1 MYCKKCGAALQDG
14 QKFCTKCGTAV
25 NVSNE
30 SVDNAFDNGA
40 ADAYV
45 PSYAPV
51 SAPAVQRKPVN
62 TKKVKTIAITV
73 LILAIIAAVGITVLK
88 STAPTREMN
97 AALNGKTASEVN
109 YLYSSENDSRAIEKY
124 DKAINRFLIS
134 ATDDIN
140 AQTFSDDDAVYNY
153 IKEEYGDLIDSEDGE
168 SIDPSIS
175 DYNAAEWEN
184 LQNMYSS
191 KINYYRGISSLED
204 EEPEAAIDYFQK
216 VIDAD
221 ECYSQVQ
228 DELSKCVDLYVKQT
242 LEEAENLIAD
252 GNITEALDTINQIN
266 DYLDEKGL
274 TSDEVQ
280 NKLTE
285 TKNSYA
291 NSYVKKAEEC
301 FNAKDADGAI
311 GNMDVAVELCP
322 DNEEYKSKKAE
333 YESYVPFYLYIE
345 DNCLST
351 ENEDDFWG
359 ILRFNKK
366 PASNNNK
373 DMFNSIEWY
382 NNNTEGANAS
392 AAVNYNLDGKYD
404 TVSGTL
410 FLDKNSK
417 DSESKGYFKAYGDG
431 KLIYTSPKM
440 TKDVLPKDISFSVKD
455 VHKLKIKFY
464 SKEAGGSIVSAYF
477 GVSGLTAQKDFPKK

>member
-14 QKFCTKCGTAV
+14 QKFCTKCGTAL

-30 SVDNAFDNGA
+30 SVDSAFYTG
-40 ADAYV
+40 V
-45 PSYAPV
+45 PVTAPV

-62 TKKVKTIAITV
+62 TKKVKTVAIAV

-88 STAPTREMN
+88 ITAPTREMN
-97 AALNGKTASEVN
+97 ATLNGKTASEVN
-109 YLYSSENDSRAIEKY
+109 YLYASENDSRAIEKY

-140 AQTFSDDDAVYNY
+140 AQTFSDSDEVYNY
-153 IKEEYGDLIDSEDGE
+153 IKEEYGDLIDSEDGD
-168 SIDPSIS
+168 SIEPSIS

-184 LQNMYSS
+184 LQNIYSS
-191 KINYYRGISSLED
+191 KIAYCWGISSLED
-204 EEPEAAIDYFQK
+204 EEPEAAIDYFQR
-216 VIDAD
+216 VIDTDA
-221 ECYSQVQ
+221 CYSQAQ

-242 LEEAENLIAD
+242 LEEAESLIAD
-252 GNITEALDTINQIN
+252 GNISEALDTINQIN
-266 DYLDEKGL
+266 DYLEEKGL
-274 TSDEVQ
+274 TSDEIQ

-301 FNAKDADGAI
+301 FNSKDADGAI

-333 YESYVPFYLYIE
+333 YEAYVPFYLYIE

-351 ENEDDFWG
+351 EKDDEFYG
-359 ILRFNKK
+359 ILEFNVHRV
-366 PASNNNK
+366 SNNNK
-373 DMFNSIEWY
+373 DMYNSIVWY
-382 NNNTEGANAS
+382 NNNTDGANAS

-410 FLDKNSK
+410 FLTKHSK

-464 SKEAGGSIVSAYF
+464 LKEVSGFGSSAYF
-477 GVSGLTAQKDFPKK
+477 GLSGLTAQKDFPKK

>member
-1 MYCKKCGAALQDG
+1 MYCKKCGADLQDG
-14 QKFCTKCGTAV
+14 QKFCTKCGTAA
-25 NVSNE
+25 NVSYEN
-30 SVDNAFDNGA
+30 VDNSFDNGV
-40 ADAYV
+40 ADDYV
-45 PSYAPV
+45 PVTASTSVPT
-51 SAPAVQRKPVN
+51 VQRKPVN
-62 TKKVKTIAITV
+62 TKKVRMIAITV
-73 LILAIIAAVGITVLK
+73 LVLAIIAAVGITVLK
-88 STAPTREMN
+88 ITAPTREMN

-109 YLYSSENDSRAIEKY
+109 YLYSSGNDSKTIEKY
-124 DKAINRFLIS
+124 DKAINSFLIS

-140 AQTFSDDDAVYNY
+140 AQTFSDEDAVYNY
-153 IKEEYGDLIDSEDGE
+153 IDEEYGDLIDSDDGD

-175 DYNAAEWEN
+175 DYNATEWEN
-184 LQNMYSS
+184 LQNMYYS
-191 KINYYRGISSLED
+191 KISYCRGISSLED
-204 EEPEAAIDYFQK
+204 EEPESAIDYFQE
-216 VIDAD
+216 VIDTD
-221 ECYSQVQ
+221 ECYSQIQ

-242 LEEAENLIAD
+242 LEEADDLIAD
-252 GNITEALDTINQIN
+252 GNITEALDKINQIN
-266 DYLDEKGL
+266 DYLEEKGL

-311 GNMDVAVELCP
+311 GNMDVAVELSP

-333 YESYVPFYLYIE
+333 YETYIPFYLYIE

-351 ENEDDFWG
+351 EKDDEFHG
-359 ILRFNKK
+359 DLEFNQNMV
-366 PASNNNK
+366 SNNNK
-373 DMFNSIEWY
+373 DMFNSINWHNY
-382 NNNTEGANAS
+382 NNEGANAS

-410 FLDKNSK
+410 FLTKDSK

-464 SKEAGGSIVSAYF
+464 SKEADGFWGSADF
-477 GVSGLTAQKDFPKK
+477 GVSGLTAQKDFPEE

>member
-14 QKFCTKCGTAV
+14 QKFCTKCGAAL

-30 SVDNAFDNGA
+30 SVDNASYNGA
-40 ADAYV
+40 PV
-45 PSYAPV
+45 TAPV

-62 TKKVKTIAITV
+62 TKKVKTVAITV
-73 LILAIIAAVGITVLK
+73 LVLAIIAAVGITVLK
-88 STAPTREMN
+88 ITAPTREMN

-109 YLYSSENDSRAIEKY
+109 YLYSSENDSRTIEKY

-140 AQTFSDDDAVYNY
+140 AQTFSDEDAVYNY
-153 IKEEYGDLIDSEDGE
+153 IDEKYGDLIDSDDGD

-175 DYNAAEWEN
+175 EYNATEWEN
-184 LQNMYSS
+184 LQNMFCS
-191 KINYYRGISSLED
+191 KLDYYRGISSLED
-204 EEPEAAIDYFQK
+204 EEPEVAIDYFQR
-216 VIDAD
+216 VIDTD

-252 GNITEALDTINQIN
+252 GNITEALDKINQIN
-266 DYLDEKGL
+266 DYLEEKGL
-274 TSDEVQ
+274 TSYEVQ

-311 GNMDVAVELCP
+311 GNMDVAVELSP
-322 DNEEYKSKKAE
+322 DNEEFKSKKAE
-333 YESYVPFYLYIE
+333 YEAYVPFYLYIE

-351 ENEDDFWG
+351 ERDEEFYG
-359 ILRFNKK
+359 ILEFDQYRV
-366 PASNNNK
+366 SNNNK
-373 DMFNSIEWY
+373 DMYNSIKWY
-382 NNNTEGANAS
+382 NNTEGANTS

-410 FLDKNSK
+410 FLTKDSK

-440 TKDVLPKDISFSVKD
+440 TKDVLPKNISFSVKD

-464 SKEAGGSIVSAYF
+464 SKEAGGFWSSAVF

>member
-14 QKFCTKCGTAV
+14 QKFCTKCGTAL

-30 SVDNAFDNGA
+30 SVDNAFYNGA
-40 ADAYV
+40 PV
-45 PSYAPV
+45 TAPV

-62 TKKVKTIAITV
+62 TKKVKTVAIMV

-88 STAPTREMN
+88 ITAPTREMN
-97 AALNGKTASEVN
+97 AAFNSKSDSEVN
-109 YLYSSENDSRAIEKY
+109 SLYSSENDSRTIEKY
-124 DKAINRFLIS
+124 DKAIKRFLIS

-140 AQTFSDDDAVYNY
+140 AQTFSDEDAVYNY
-153 IKEEYGDLIDSEDGE
+153 VDEEYGDLIVSEDE
-168 SIDPSIS
+168 SIYPSIS
-175 DYNAAEWEN
+175 DYNAAEWN
-184 LQNMYSS
+184 DLLDMYDS
-191 KINYYRGISSLED
+191 KLNYCRGISSLED

-216 VIDAD
+216 VIDTD

-242 LEEAENLIAD
+242 LEEADKLIAD
-252 GNITEALDTINQIN
+252 GNITEALDKINQIN
-266 DYLDEKGL
+266 DYLEEKGL

-311 GNMDVAVELCP
+311 GNMDVAVELSP
-322 DNEEYKSKKAE
+322 DNEEFKSKKAE
-333 YESYVPFYLYIE
+333 YEAYVPFYLYIE

-351 ENEDDFWG
+351 ERDEEFYG
-359 ILRFNKK
+359 ILEFDQYRV
-366 PASNNNK
+366 SNNNK
-373 DMFNSIEWY
+373 DMYNSIEWY
-382 NNNTEGANAS
+382 NNNTEGANTS

-410 FLDKNSK
+410 FLTKDSK

-440 TKDVLPKDISFSVKD
+440 TKDVLPKNISFSVKD

-464 SKEAGGSIVSAYF
+464 SKEAGGFWSSAVF
-477 GVSGLTAQKDFPKK
+477 GVSGLTAKKDFPKK

>member
-14 QKFCTKCGTAV
+14 QKFCTKCGAAL

-30 SVDNAFDNGA
+30 SVDSAFYNGA
-40 ADAYV
+40 PV
-45 PSYAPV
+45 TAPV

-62 TKKVKTIAITV
+62 TKKVKTVAITV
-73 LILAIIAAVGITVLK
+73 LVLAIIAAVGITVLK
-88 STAPTREMN
+88 ITAPTREMN
-97 AALNGKTASEVN
+97 AALNSKSASEVN
-109 YLYSSENDSRAIEKY
+109 SLYSSGNDSKTIEKY

-153 IKEEYGDLIDSEDGE
+153 IKEEYGDLIDSEDGD

-175 DYNAAEWEN
+175 DYNAAEWED
-184 LQNMYSS
+184 LQNMYNS
-191 KINYYRGISSLED
+191 KIAYCWGISSLED
-204 EEPEAAIDYFQK
+204 EEPEAAIDYFQR
-216 VIDAD
+216 VIDTD

-252 GNITEALDTINQIN
+252 GNISEALDKINQIN
-266 DYLDEKGL
+266 DYLEEKGL
-274 TSDEVQ
+274 TSDEIQ

-351 ENEDDFWG
+351 ERDEEFYG
-359 ILRFNKK
+359 ILEFNVHGV
-366 PASNNNK
+366 SNNNK
-373 DMFNSIEWY
+373 DMYNTIKWY
-382 NNNTEGANAS
+382 NNNTEGANTS
-392 AAVNYNLDGKYD
+392 ATVNYNLDGKYD

-410 FLDKNSK
+410 FLTKDSK

-464 SKEAGGSIVSAYF
+464 SKEAGDFWGSAVF